1 MYTQCIEK
9 KCCRHLK
16 SISDVLV
23 FLQWSADAGK
33 RACLVIPGLCWILV
47 QAVAP
52 VSAKDVQ
59 VDRRGFS
66 QSIKDF
72 LNVFDV
78 QSLLRF
84 SLPAA

>member
-1 MYTQCIEK
+1 MYRKKVLQALKVHLRRVGVFTVERRRGEK
-9 KCCRHLK
+9 GLFGY
-16 SISDVLV
+16 SWIVLD
-23 FLQWSADAGK
+23 LLRD
-33 RACLVIPGLCWILV
+33 
-47 QAVAP
+47 VAP
-52 VSAKDVQ
+52 VLAEDVQ